1 MILRLHLFN
10 LQREEINSFSKYKL
24 FFYFQPRSSFSGFP
38 GGGLRFSEVGRP
50 PAQRPVEDDLPE
62 VRGSSSRCTDSIP
75 INVIHEKSAD
85 PSKHRY
91 TAAGRNT
98 TEIPTQH
105 AQTEHSP
112 RLERAHSEPPNKFNQ
127 RLNLNRPVY
136 STIPENGE
144 GLNQSQANLGS
155 SPRQN
160 STIKT
165 SASAPSVPES
175 RGAQPV
181 PPPRKS
187 PPRPNMNSAP
197 SNPGPRTA
205 VPTGTNV
212 RHIPIFVEGRAEP
225 IFNSNLSSN
234 PTNNATEMSF
244 PKPSDYYPAGV
255 QRIRSRDESDS
266 PDLFQGRRVPVDEP
280 TTPQG
285 PPPGPIPMGYL
296 PSVHPEPPVEPTTP
310 QGPPPGPIPMGYLPT
325 NQSENPPAEVQST
338 QPCDSTPNQNS
349 EESSHP
355 TPVPPP
361 PPIRNKVAP
370 SSDHQECLPES
381 QPSSK
386 PQEPVANFIPIKV
399 EQGRPT
405 SPKPSSRPSSAN
417 SRPSSQE
424 LPKDEPKTTEPRDP
438 KISKLETINLDVE
451 NLRVRISNYS
461 GSRKN
466 KEYLY
471 LDDMLTKLLI
481 SLDGID
487 ADGRNDIKQMRKE
500 SVKKV
505 DDYLKLLDE
514 KASD

>member
-1 MILRLHLFN
+1 
-10 LQREEINSFSKYKL
+10 
-24 FFYFQPRSSFSGFP
+24 
-38 GGGLRFSEVGRP
+38 
-50 PAQRPVEDDLPE
+50 
-62 VRGSSSRCTDSIP
+62 
-75 INVIHEKSAD
+75 
-85 PSKHRY
+85 
-91 TAAGRNT
+91 
-98 TEIPTQH
+98 
-105 AQTEHSP
+105 
-112 RLERAHSEPPNKFNQ
+112 
-127 RLNLNRPVY
+127 
-136 STIPENGE
+136 
-144 GLNQSQANLGS
+144 
-155 SPRQN
+155 
-160 STIKT
+160 
-165 SASAPSVPES
+165 
-175 RGAQPV
+175 
-181 PPPRKS
+181 
-187 PPRPNMNSAP
+187 
-197 SNPGPRTA
+197 
-205 VPTGTNV
+205 
-212 RHIPIFVEGRAEP
+212 
-225 IFNSNLSSN
+225 
-234 PTNNATEMSF
+234 
-244 PKPSDYYPAGV
+244 
-255 QRIRSRDESDS
+255 
-266 PDLFQGRRVPVDEP
+266 VPVDEP

-296 PSVHPEPPVEPTTP
+296 PSMHPEPPVEPTTP

-361 PPIRNKVAP
+361 PPIRNKVPP
-370 SSDHQECLPES
+370 SSDQECLPES